1 MKSKDNTNQK
11 SLVPIDSSL
20 VRVGK
25 SLEISNKILLEASQK
40 GLNKISFKGNL
51 ILEKKLLGNI
61 RFISSKNQN
70 DLLIGTSLESSITA
84 FNIEHKII
92 LNKQVFTGEL
102 GCFKFGSNFHA
113 FTSILGRVIY
123 ILKNGEIYQKLEGHT
138 REINVLFLSNN
149 GKYLFSGSGDKTIRV
164 WDTNNWK
171 CVKIL
176 EGHKWLVNSLV
187 TDSKDK
193 NLYSGGWDSEILK
206 WDLERFEEVEK
217 INSESVG
224 GIQCLTITKDDSL
237 LISGAGDGKIRL
249 YKTNNSYDCKTIEGH
264 SDFVSSLDIST
275 NNKLLA
281 SGGWDGNILI
291 WDIDNQSL
299 IKSINGHS
307 EKISSVFFNQE
318 YLISG
323 GNDKT
328 IKIWN

>member
-1 MKSKDNTNQK
+1 MQTNDKENKK
-11 SLVPIDSSL
+11 SLVPIESSL
-20 VRVGK
+20 IRVRK
-25 SLEISNKILLEASQK
+25 SLAISNKILLEAAEK
-40 GLNKISFKGNL
+40 GLNTNNFKGNL
-51 ILEKKLLGNI
+51 VYEKKINGNI
-61 RFISSKNQN
+61 RFISGNNQGN
-70 DLLIGTSLESSITA
+70 LIIGTSLESSITE
-84 FNIEHKII
+84 FNIENKTII
-92 LNKQVFTGEL
+92 NQQIFNGEL
-102 GCFKFGSNFHA
+102 GCFKFSSKFDA
-113 FTSILGRVIY
+113 FTSVLGRVIY
-123 ILKNGEIYQKLEGHT
+123 IYQNDEISQKLEGHN
-138 REINVLFLSNN
+138 REINVLCLSNN
-149 GKYLFSGSGDKTIRV
+149 GRYLFSGSGDKTIRV
-164 WDTNNWK
+164 WDTTNWE

-176 EGHKWLVNSLV
+176 EGHKWLVNSLI
-187 TDSKDK
+187 TDSNDK
-193 NLYSGGWDSEILK
+193 YLYSGGWDSEILK

-249 YKTNNSYDCKTIEGH
+249 YNTNNNYDCKTIEGH

-307 EKISSVFFNQE
+307 IKIYSVFFTQE

-328 IKIWN
+328 IKIWD